1 MLLASGAW
9 VFGHRLGGVSHA
21 QGHLLLAAGCFSSL
35 FPLVVQR
42 PALCSSCVAFESPA
56 HPLFYSVKLPPSQV
70 LVSILLAAADSR
82 KDFMLAL
89 RSARVHSTIFF
100 GCFEFPT

>member
-1 MLLASGAW
+1 

-42 PALCSSCVAFESPA
+42 PALCSLCVAFESPA
-56 HPLFYSVKLPPSQV
+56 HPLVKLPPSQV
-70 LVSILLAAADSR
+70 LISILLAAADSR